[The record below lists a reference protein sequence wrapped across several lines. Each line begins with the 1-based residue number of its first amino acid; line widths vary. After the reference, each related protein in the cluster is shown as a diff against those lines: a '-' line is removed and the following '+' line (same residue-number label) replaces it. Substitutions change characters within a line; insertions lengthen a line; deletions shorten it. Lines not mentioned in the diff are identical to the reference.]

1 MAISPLDGR
10 YSKSTQ
16 GLREYFSE
24 YALFKYRIK
33 VEVEWLKFLFEN
45 EIIKNHQEI
54 TALDMV
60 HLDDIYLKF
69 DLEGAKRVKDIEK
82 VTNHDVKAIE
92 YYIKEKLD
100 SVAVLSQLK
109 EYVHF
114 CCTSEDINNLA
125 YSLIL
130 KESK

>member
-1 MAISPLDGR
+1 MLAISPLDGR
-10 YSKSTQ
+10 YSKSTL

-45 EIIKNHQEI
+45 KIIRCNQDI

-69 DLEGAKRVKDIEK
+69 DI
-82 VTNHDVKAIE
+82 
-92 YYIKEKLD
+92 
-100 SVAVLSQLK
+100 
-109 EYVHF
+109 
-114 CCTSEDINNLA
+114 
-125 YSLIL
+125 
-130 KESK
+130 